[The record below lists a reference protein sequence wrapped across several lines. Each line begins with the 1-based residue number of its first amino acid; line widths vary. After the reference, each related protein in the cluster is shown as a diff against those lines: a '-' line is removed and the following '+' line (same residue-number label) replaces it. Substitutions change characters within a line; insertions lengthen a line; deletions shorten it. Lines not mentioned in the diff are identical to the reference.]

1 MKDQNSSFTR
11 SLDGEGQA
19 ALCGRAWV
27 KVKAAADANFF
38 SFRFT
43 WQKNGV
49 SIHYFHL
56 IFCLKTIL
64 KVLGGNEDAKI
75 VKILF
80 RREQKYYRKN
90 IILTI
95 AEETKQTWKGWSH
108 P

>member
-38 SFRFT
+38 SFCFT
-43 WQKNGV
+43 WQKNGI

-56 IFCLKTIL
+56 IFDLKTIL
-64 KVLGGNEDAKI
+64 KVLAENENARM
-75 VKILF
+75 VKVLF
-80 RREQKYYRKN
+80 TRE
-90 IILTI
+90 
-95 AEETKQTWKGWSH
+95 
-108 P
+108 

>member
-56 IFCLKTIL
+56 IFDLKTIL
-64 KVLGGNEDAKI
+64 KVLAENENARM
-75 VKILF
+75 VKVLF
-80 RREQKYYRKN
+80 TRE
-90 IILTI
+90 
-95 AEETKQTWKGWSH
+95 
-108 P
+108 